1 MIWLSRCY
9 FYRARSSGLAS
20 MGFLLIEW
28 NAEVRKDANDSLGL
42 SGADNCLLLNLLDNI
57 DMVLNLD
64 DQIILKFCKSGGAA
78 LPFFVPLH
86 RHFQW

>member
-1 MIWLSRCY
+1 MIWLSRRY
-9 FYRARSSGLAS
+9 FCLARSSSLAS
-20 MGFLLIEW
+20 VGFLLVEW

-42 SGADNCLLLNLLDNI
+42 SGADNCLLLNVLDNI
-57 DMVLNLD
+57 DMILHLD
-64 DQIILKFCKSGGAA
+64 DQIILNFCKSGVAG